1 MSYGQTNDTT
11 QKAFN
16 FASNILTH
24 GEYVAYRYNVPNPNE
39 KQMAIMIKMQASLAM
54 HKDWVKEVLQNLK
67 PGDPMPYHENL
78 GITKD
83 EYSI

>member
-1 MSYGQTNDTT
+1 MIQH
-11 QKAFN
+11 KKLL
-16 FASNILTH
+16 ILLLIFTH

-39 KQMAIMIKMQASLAM
+39 EQMAIMIKMQASLAM